1 MKYQLIMAS
10 ILAVV
15 SSIASADV
23 IVNNSNKA
31 SPGTVVAKSFETAV
45 GSGNIDFFQA
55 NTCEEAESKFQSSKN
70 AVLIY
75 NADVGIAALSKGLNC
90 PLSAK
95 PAQTVF
101 IGKSYL
107 KICTN
112 AKSPKTL
119 EQAKTIG
126 GASVILSKGLI
137 EDYNSNGL
145 HLKGVPYGGSKGVLG
160 GLIAGDIDVGF
171 VATSIADPAIESG
184 QISCALSTDP
194 RSADY
199 VANKYKLKVPSMPI
213 MKVFYTNTDDPA
225 FISKLQTAVNNR
237 EFQAFLSKA
246 KYDDVKS
253 GKITQKDI
261 DTVKTY
267 INDSYSYYWK

>member
-1 MKYQLIMAS
+1 MAS

-261 DTVKTY
+261 DAVKTY